1 MNADIQRTVLVDVNR
16 DCPIRDIN
24 NLLVTIICSFYQAS
38 IHIHVHIPIN
48 DRTRFSLHNIVR
60 SALCLTVPSIPNHYT
75 QSFPFFRYIRIHVS
89 PILDR

>member
-24 NLLVTIICSFYQAS
+24 NLLVTIICSLLSSKYT
-38 IHIHVHIPIN
+38 HTPIN